1 VFEERF
7 FFELVERRNYQS
19 FGAAS
24 AAIRLAAQA
33 REVGPAEAAAL

>member
-7 FFELVERRNYQS
+7 FFEIVERRNYQG
-19 FGAAS
+19 FGAAN

-33 REVGPAEAAAL
+33 REAKPSDAAVL